1 MTDYPIPDPGLTES
15 TRQMYSEKYAE
26 TFKKIVDEMLK
37 PNLLPLYKPV
47 DHTII
52 LDELAILKEKYLNGT
67 PSDEHKFAAAVIT
80 AAMAIIMGI

>member
-1 MTDYPIPDPGLTES
+1 
-15 TRQMYSEKYAE
+15 MYSEKYAE

-47 DHTII
+47 DHSII
-52 LDELAILKEKYLNGT
+52 LDELAILKEKYLSGT